1 MFGRKKRSLSDG
13 AGELRA
19 QVSRTQVTTATL
31 DTSPAPPVSEEAELT
46 ALAPSARDLQSTL
59 DASEAEL
66 AAVLADLGTS
76 ASERIGHPVEILP
89 FLMLP
94 AECWDSDHQR
104 VLIETLELTPTQTWN
119 VLPLGATPA
128 DAAAIGVA
136 QHPLVVN
143 AALIEQC
150 QGFVDDIVTTM
161 LTSFE
166 RATFGGD
173 TVDTDALAVARHQ
186 ARADIMGLARTAAA
200 MELGDE
206 TVAKARE
213 VFFQD

>member
-19 QVSRTQVTTATL
+19 QVSRTQITTATL
-31 DTSPAPPVSEEAELT
+31 DTSPAVPALEEPELT

-66 AAVLADLGTS
+66 ATVLADIGRT
-76 ASERIGHPVEILP
+76 ASDRVGRPVEILP

-128 DAAAIGVA
+128 DAEAIGVA
-136 QHPLVVN
+136 HHPLVVN
-143 AALIEQC
+143 PALIEQC
-150 QGFVDDIVTTM
+150 RGFVDDIVATM

-173 TVDTDALAVARHQ
+173 TVDTDALADARLQ
-186 ARADIMGLARTAAA
+186 ARNEIMGLARTAAA
-200 MELGDE
+200 MELGAE

-213 VFFQD
+213 VFFDD